1 MTDQEINI
9 AIAESVGWQEKEIA
23 KKCSC
28 PDCQGYECCRWDF
41 TEMPNYCADLNAM
54 HDVEKS
60 LNTREMAW
68 KYLLHLERLMAVTY
82 GLARTQSKYPLQGDS
97 LHATARQRAE
107 AYLRTISKWK
117 EVA

>member
-41 TEMPNYCADLNAM
+41 TEMPNYVADLNAM
-54 HDVEKS
+54 NDVETCLEGAS
-60 LNTREMAW
+60 VGNYGEE
-68 KYLLHLERLMAVTY
+68 LLTL
-82 GLARTQSKYPLQGDS
+82 TQQECMPVWN
-97 LHATARQRAE
+97 ATSRQRAE
-107 AYLRTISKWK
+107 AYLKTIGKWR
-117 EVA
+117 EGV